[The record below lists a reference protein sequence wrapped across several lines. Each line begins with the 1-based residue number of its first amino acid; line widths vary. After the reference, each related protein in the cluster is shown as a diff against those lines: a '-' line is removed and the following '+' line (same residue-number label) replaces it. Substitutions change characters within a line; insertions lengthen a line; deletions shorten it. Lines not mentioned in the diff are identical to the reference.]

1 MGGCDLTW
9 DRGGG
14 DVTSPGTE
22 GGWDVTS
29 PEGVGGCDLT
39 WDRCDLTWDIGG
51 VGGCDLTWD
60 RGGWE
65 DVTSPGTE
73 GGGM

>member
-1 MGGCDLTW
+1 M
-9 DRGGG
+9 
-14 DVTSPGTE
+14 TSPGTE
-22 GGWDVTS
+22 G
-29 PEGVGGCDLT
+29 C
-39 WDRCDLTWDIGG
+39 

-73 GGGM
+73 GGGCDLTWDRGGWEDVTSPGTEGGGGGM